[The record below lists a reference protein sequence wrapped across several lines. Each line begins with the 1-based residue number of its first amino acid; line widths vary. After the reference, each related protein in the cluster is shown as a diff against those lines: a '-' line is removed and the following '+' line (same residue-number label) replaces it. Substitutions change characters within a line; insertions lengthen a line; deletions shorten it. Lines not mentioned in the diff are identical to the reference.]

1 MVVFFVCKEMKKH
14 YGRTNA
20 ELKNSC
26 KGAALMEGRRFS
38 ANADK
43 TEIVDTG
50 DDSHMILWIS
60 IMLASMM
67 MVIGVAVTRKRMK

>member
-43 TEIVDTG
+43 TELKNWA
-50 DDSHMILWIS
+50 DSMQH
-60 IMLASMM
+60 
-67 MVIGVAVTRKRMK
+67 R

>member
-14 YGRTNA
+14 YGRTNV

-43 TEIVDTG
+43 TELKNWA
-50 DDSHMILWIS
+50 DS
-60 IMLASMM
+60 
-67 MVIGVAVTRKRMK
+67 MK

>member
-1 MVVFFVCKEMKKH
+1 MKKH

-43 TEIVDTG
+43 TELKNWA
-50 DDSHMILWIS
+50 DS
-60 IMLASMM
+60 
-67 MVIGVAVTRKRMK
+67 MK